1 MDPKF
6 ILTNDD
12 TNDTTDSSIAT
23 TSTNN
28 SKKKR
33 GVNRK
38 YYFSSDHESF
48 IEAKKLI
55 DSEKTWT
62 AITPKNN
69 THYYRCNKVVSRSS
83 KWCSAAVYI
92 YKHQDSNKASI
103 YRTMCEYVY
112 I

>member
-1 MDPKF
+1 MGNF
-6 ILTNDD
+6 IGIVIDKNGK
-12 TNDTTDSSIAT
+12 SA
-23 TSTNN
+23 
-28 SKKKR
+28 
-33 GVNRK
+33 NRK

-103 YRTMCEYVY
+103 FIELCVSIYIFKIILLIEYWH
-112 I
+112 ICRCS